1 MIYYS
6 YYDSPL
12 GNIILESDGQA
23 LNGLYFAEKDHISK
37 FDNDLAIFK
46 LSHKWLDLYFKG
58 QRPNFMPEIVLNASP
73 FAKEVWDIV
82 KTIPYGKTM
91 TYGEIAD
98 MMAAKRGI
106 NKMSARAVG
115 VAVGKNPIA
124 IMIPCHRVIG
134 KNQRPVGYAFGI
146 DRKLALLKIE
156 GIELK

>member
-12 GNIILESDGQA
+12 GNIILESDGQV
-23 LNGLYFAEKDHISK
+23 LNGLYFAGKDHISK

-46 LSHKWLDLYFKG
+46 LSHKWLNLYFKG
-58 QRPNFMPEIVLNASP
+58 QRPNFMPEIALNASP
-73 FAKEVWDIV
+73 FTREVWDIV

-134 KNQRPVGYAFGI
+134 KNQRPVGEKYPAGLFI
-146 DRKLALLKIE
+146 
-156 GIELK
+156 

>member
-1 MIYYS
+1 
-6 YYDSPL
+6 
-12 GNIILESDGQA
+12 
-23 LNGLYFAEKDHISK
+23 
-37 FDNDLAIFK
+37 
-46 LSHKWLDLYFKG
+46 
-58 QRPNFMPEIVLNASP
+58 
-73 FAKEVWDIV
+73 
-82 KTIPYGKTM
+82 M